1 MDIVYED
8 VIPSL
13 IPNTTTKVSLVDGN
27 PSTYRIT
34 PVAGY
39 VLHDKARDWYVD
51 PDAEVLEV
59 IRGYTRGTASCHVSY
74 DLTPTAVIDG
84 YDALGTREFFARPES
99 EVPSDQ
105 IFSAPNNN
113 PEVM

>member
-1 MDIVYED
+1 MIVYED
-8 VIPSL
+8 VTPSV

-27 PSTYRIT
+27 PRIYRIT
-34 PVAGY
+34 PVDGY

-51 PDAEVLEV
+51 PDVEVPEV
-59 IRGYTRGTASCHVSY
+59 IRGYTRGTASCPVSY
-74 DLTPTAVIDG
+74 DFTPTVVIDG

-99 EVPSDQ
+99 EVPADQ

-113 PEVM
+113 HEVM